1 MKVTVDINGNATEIV
16 LTKEQINKIKK
27 TKDKITDRIKTMDD
41 VYSEFGIDK
50 KTFEKSFVFKEDLD
64 AAKIRLII
72 KAFNEEWEPNWSN
85 SSETK
90 YTPYFQISGVG
101 FSFSSYSDYWYS
113 GSGVGSRLCFKS
125 KELCLFAIEQFKTE
139 FENYFIIKTK

>member
-1 MKVTVDINGNATEIV
+1 MKVIVDINGNATEIV
-16 LTKEQINKIKK
+16 LTKEQIEKIKK

-50 KTFEKSFVFKEDLD
+50 TTFEKSFTFKEDLD
-64 AAKIRLII
+64 AAKVRLIT
-72 KAFNEEWEPNWSN
+72 KAFNEGWEPNWSN

-101 FSFSSYSDYWYS
+101 FSLSSSDYWITYAD
-113 GSGVGSRLCFKS
+113 VGSRLCFKS
-125 KELCLFAIEQFKTE
+125 KELCLFAIEKFKTE
-139 FENYFIIKTK
+139 FENYFIIKNK